1 MAISDIGESLLARAG
16 EQSAAAAREASK
28 ARKKERRAQYL
39 GIAGALAGNFFQR
52 KANKQAEN
60 FLQSE
65 PILAARTKY
74 NLGVKNSI
82 QTITNHEKAMS
93 NANGMLDYYTDMYLP
108 EIEEQ
113 LKKSVRP
120 EQYSKTGFD
129 TFVYNKAKEHA
140 QKMIPLHEKAYNA
153 ALKVGGDKAK
163 DFDKFIEINDGI
175 PDSRLGATAQGIFR
189 MFKGQSEEALSSRI
203 NSITNSKYVANAET
217 MNEVFKAVQN
227 SSGLFNEGDV
237 AKLAKGLEEAKKS
250 DSDWIIQSEED
261 ATRNVYKAGQQFT
274 RTGKKVTETDGWGFT
289 RTRFVPDDGEGAED
303 ATYESNNVERNGM
316 RYQIKSMT
324 TYDKNG
330 TPTTV
335 EADPVYV
342 GPALEPVK
350 AADAEDLINGLL
362 TDNNKYNRVT
372 DRKVLWGQSSTA
384 ITREQL
390 GAYISQNQD
399 YTKDKDNKLQQAQ
412 RQAFGRSLI
421 EDANNLMK
429 ASRVV
434 GLDVD
439 AKEAL
444 TLTNYMVLNDIARSK
459 DGKDLDLKFM
469 LRNDTY
475 NPLLVLEAYGAMAQ
489 NDVPANISFIR
500 SIPNSREFH
509 AYLNNPATKEQRAQL
524 YKEFS
529 AYDGV
534 EGYEILFGDTVRS
547 VDRGR
552 EISVMDALANSL
564 KIKRKD

>member
-28 ARKKERRAQYL
+28 ARKKQRRAQYL
-39 GIAGALAGNFFQR
+39 GIAGAIAGNYFQR
-52 KANKQAEN
+52 KADRQAEK
-60 FLQSE
+60 FLQME

-93 NANGMLDYYTDMYLP
+93 HANGMLDYYTDMYRP

-153 ALKVGGDKAK
+153 ALKVGGDQAK

-175 PDSRLGATAQGIFR
+175 PDSRLGAAAQGIFR

-203 NSITNSKYVANAET
+203 NSITNSRYVANAET
-217 MNEVFKAVQN
+217 MNEAFKAVQN

-237 AKLAKGLEEAKKS
+237 AKLAKGLENAKKA

-274 RTGKKVTETDGWGFT
+274 RTGKNVTEKDGWGLT

-303 ATYESNNVERNGM
+303 ATYESETFERNGM
-316 RYQIKSMT
+316 RYQKRSVT

-330 TPTTV
+330 VPTTV
-335 EADPVYV
+335 EGDPKYV
-342 GPALEPVK
+342 GPALQPMK
-350 AADAEDLINGLL
+350 AADAEDLINGLI
-362 TDNNKYNRVT
+362 TDNNNYRFVSEGF
-372 DRKVLWGQSSTA
+372 WGQSSTA

-421 EDANNLMK
+421 EDANNIMK
-429 ASRVV
+429 ASRGI

-444 TLTNYMVLNDIARSK
+444 TVTNYMVLNDIARSR
-459 DGKDLDLKFM
+459 DGRDLDLSFNV
-469 LRNDTY
+469 RNDQY
-475 NPLLVLEAYGAMAQ
+475 NPLLVLEAYGSMMQ
-489 NDVPANISFIR
+489 NDVPVSRDFVLSIANSK
-500 SIPNSREFH
+500 EFVD
-509 AYLNNPATKEQRAQL
+509 YVSNPATKKHREQL
-524 YKEFS
+524 YKEFTS
-529 AYDGV
+529 YEDLKGF
-534 EGYEILFGDTVRS
+534 EILFKDTVR
-547 VDRGR
+547 VTNGR
-552 EISVMDALANSL
+552 TVSIMDVLARSL
-564 KIKRKD
+564 GIEEN

>member
-28 ARKKERRAQYL
+28 ARKKQRRAQYL
-39 GIAGALAGNFFQR
+39 GIAGAIAGNYFQR
-52 KANKQAEN
+52 KADRQAEK
-60 FLQSE
+60 FLQME

-93 NANGMLDYYTDMYLP
+93 HANGMLDYYTEMYQP

-140 QKMIPLHEKAYNA
+140 QKMIPLHERAYNA

-175 PDSRLGATAQGIFR
+175 PDSRLGAAAQGIFR

-203 NSITNSKYVANAET
+203 NSITNSRYVANAEA
-217 MNEVFKAVQN
+217 MNEAFKAVQN

-237 AKLAKGLEEAKKS
+237 TKLAKGLENAKKA

-274 RTGKKVTETDGWGFT
+274 RTGKNVTEKDGWGLT

-303 ATYESNNVERNGM
+303 ATYESETFERNGM
-316 RYQIKSMT
+316 RYQRRSVT

-330 TPTTV
+330 VPTKV
-335 EADPVYV
+335 EGDPKYV

-350 AADAEDLINGLL
+350 ASDAEDLINGLI
-362 TDNNKYNRVT
+362 TDSNNYNRLT
-372 DRKVLWGQSSTA
+372 DRKILWGQNSTA

-421 EDANNLMK
+421 EDANNVMK
-429 ASRVV
+429 ASRTI
-434 GLDVD
+434 GLAVD

-444 TLTNYMVLNDIARSK
+444 TVTNYMVLNDIARSK
-459 DGKDLDLKFM
+459 DGRDLDLSFNV
-469 LRNDTY
+469 RNDTY

-489 NDVPANISFIR
+489 NDVPLNIGFAR
-500 SIPNSREFH
+500 SIPNSKEFH
-509 AYLNNPATKEQRAQL
+509 AYLNNPATKKQREQL

-534 EGYEILFGDTVRS
+534 EGYEILFGDIVRVTNGGRTV
-547 VDRGR
+547 
-552 EISVMDALANSL
+552 SVMDELARSL
-564 KIKRKD
+564 GIKEN

>member
-16 EQSAAAAREASK
+16 EQGAAAAREASK

-39 GIAGALAGNFFQR
+39 GIVGAIAGNYFQR
-52 KANKQAEN
+52 KADRQAEK
-60 FLQSE
+60 FLQME

-140 QKMIPLHEKAYNA
+140 QKMIPLHERAYNA
-153 ALKVGGDKAK
+153 ALKVGGDTAK

-175 PDSRLGATAQGIFR
+175 PDSRLGAAAQGIFR

-203 NSITNSKYVANAET
+203 NSITNSRYVANAET
-217 MNEVFKAVQN
+217 MNEAFKAVQN

-237 AKLAKGLEEAKKS
+237 AKLAKGLENAKKA
-250 DSDWIIQSEED
+250 DSDWIVESEED

-274 RTGKKVTETDGWGFT
+274 RTGKKVTEKDGWGLT
-289 RTRFVPDDGEGAED
+289 RTRFVPDDGEGSED
-303 ATYESNNVERNGM
+303 ATYESNTFERNGM
-316 RYQIKSMT
+316 RYQKRSVT

-330 TPTTV
+330 VPTTV
-335 EADPVYV
+335 EGDPVYV
-342 GPALEPVK
+342 GPALEPMK
-350 AADAEDLINGLL
+350 AADAEDLINGLI
-362 TDNNKYNRVT
+362 TDNNNYKFVT
-372 DRKVLWGQSSTA
+372 DGVLWGQSSTT

-412 RQAFGRSLI
+412 RQAFGRSLM
-421 EDANNLMK
+421 EDANNIMK
-429 ASRVV
+429 ASRGI

-444 TLTNYMVLNDIARSK
+444 TVTNYMVLNDIARSR
-459 DGKDLDLKFM
+459 DGRDLDLSFNV
-469 LRNDTY
+469 RNDTY
-475 NPLLVLEAYGAMAQ
+475 NPLLVLEAYGSMMQ
-489 NDVPANISFIR
+489 NDVPVSRDFVLSIANSK
-500 SIPNSREFH
+500 EFVD
-509 AYLNNPATKEQRAQL
+509 YVSNPATKKHREQL
-524 YKEFS
+524 YKEFTT
-529 AYDGV
+529 YEDLKGF
-534 EGYEILFGDTVRS
+534 EILFKDTVR
-547 VDRGR
+547 VTNGR
-552 EISVMDALANSL
+552 TVSVMDVLARSL
-564 KIKRKD
+564 GIEEN

>member
-16 EQSAAAAREASK
+16 EQGAAAAREASK

-39 GIAGALAGNFFQR
+39 GIVGAIAGNYFQR
-52 KANKQAEN
+52 KADRQAEK
-60 FLQSE
+60 FLQME

-93 NANGMLDYYTDMYLP
+93 HANGMLDYYTDMYRP

-140 QKMIPLHEKAYNA
+140 QKMIPLHERAYNA
-153 ALKVGGDKAK
+153 ALKVGGDTAK

-175 PDSRLGATAQGIFR
+175 PDSRLGAAAQGIFR

-203 NSITNSKYVANAET
+203 NSITNSRYVANAET
-217 MNEVFKAVQN
+217 MNEAFKAVQN

-237 AKLAKGLEEAKKS
+237 AKLAKGLENAKKA
-250 DSDWIIQSEED
+250 DSDWIVESEED

-274 RTGKKVTETDGWGFT
+274 RTGKKVTEKDGWGLT
-289 RTRFVPDDGEGAED
+289 RTRFVPDDGEGSED
-303 ATYESNNVERNGM
+303 ATYESNTFERNGM
-316 RYQIKSMT
+316 RYQKRSVT

-330 TPTTV
+330 VPTTV
-335 EADPVYV
+335 EGDPVYV
-342 GPALEPVK
+342 GPALEPMK
-350 AADAEDLINGLL
+350 AADAEDLINGLI
-362 TDNNKYNRVT
+362 TDNNNYKFVT
-372 DRKVLWGQSSTA
+372 DGVLWGQSSTT

-412 RQAFGRSLI
+412 RQAFGRSLM
-421 EDANNLMK
+421 EDANNIMK
-429 ASRVV
+429 ASRGI

-444 TLTNYMVLNDIARSK
+444 TVTNYMVLNDIARSR
-459 DGKDLDLKFM
+459 DGRDLDLSFNV
-469 LRNDTY
+469 RNDTY
-475 NPLLVLEAYGAMAQ
+475 NPLLVLEAYGSMMQ
-489 NDVPANISFIR
+489 NDVPVSRDFVLSIANSK
-500 SIPNSREFH
+500 EFVD
-509 AYLNNPATKEQRAQL
+509 YVSNPATKKHREQL
-524 YKEFS
+524 YKEFTT
-529 AYDGV
+529 YEDLKGF
-534 EGYEILFGDTVRS
+534 EILFKDTVR
-547 VDRGR
+547 VTNGR
-552 EISVMDALANSL
+552 TVSVMDVLARSL
-564 KIKRKD
+564 GIEEN